1 MSDSAHPRAK
11 YRYLLEDKDVRRWY
25 DNLIR
30 GSPACAEI
38 YLRNLGNFCQKMGTT
53 PALLKQKS
61 VTEIED
67 VLMDYVT
74 VAEKKHA
81 GSYIRNTTKVVKS
94 WLAHNGIQLRRKI
107 KITAANETPTLKD
120 ERVPTIEELKRIFL
134 SGSTQARTAC
144 AIVAHAGLRLESLG
158 NYKGS
163 DGLTIRD
170 LPELEINGIEVI
182 FQKIPTMVVIRPALS
197 KARHQYFTFL
207 SEETCGF
214 IKDYLEERL
223 RDGEQLTLD
232 SAIIRPKF
240 VQKPFIRTVNIG
252 DLMRIAIRSAGFLW
266 RPYVLRCFFDTQLML
281 AESKGLVLRDY
292 RQFWMGHKG
301 DIENRYTTYKR
312 RLPDSVVSDMRQSY
326 ERSQEFLQ
334 TIKSPETS
342 EEKVSRILKKQL
354 LLMAG
359 FSLDEV
365 DKMDLKAMSDEEVQE
380 SVRNRLLGLKAENG
394 SKQLVVSIN
403 EANDYL
409 KKVGNLSP
417 NCQIIKLF

>member
-1 MSDSAHPRAK
+1 
-11 YRYLLEDKDVRRWY
+11 
-25 DNLIR
+25 
-30 GSPACAEI
+30 
-38 YLRNLGNFCQKMGTT
+38 MGTT

-170 LPELEINGIEVI
+170 LPELKINGTEITFE
-182 FQKIPTMVVIRPALS
+182 KTPTMVVIRPALS

-207 SEETCGF
+207 SEETCGY
-214 IKDYLEERL
+214 IKDYLEERI

-232 SAIIRPKF
+232 SAIIKPKF

-252 DLMRIAIRSAGFLW
+252 DLMRIAIRNAGFLW

-281 AESKGLVLRDY
+281 AESKGFVLRDY

-301 DIENRYTTYKR
+301 DIENRYTTNKR
-312 RLPDSVVSDMRQSY
+312 RLPDSVISDMRQSY

-334 TIKSPETS
+334 TSKSPETS

-354 LLMAG
+354 LLMSG

-365 DKMDLKAMSDEEVQE
+365 DSMDLKGMGDEEVQE

-394 SKQLVVSIN
+394 SKQLVVSVN

-409 KKVGNLSP
+409 KKGWEFVAKLSD
-417 NCQIIKLF
+417 NKVVLKTAS